1 MNKSAQF
8 QSYHINS
15 HSQTG
20 KKAKANKLLA
30 EVADGQ
36 TYILLTACGKAK
48 CRNSY
53 WRVIQ

>member
-20 KKAKANKLLA
+20 KKAKANKLSA